1 MLLDFL
7 SKFIQGLP
15 DLFVWLGLA
24 SVGTV
29 EGESSVVYNNAGAL
43 ALYLICLISCVAILP
58 YLLGSVSVPR
68 FYCKKVVGIDVYKLG
83 TQRGELGDVWKYV
96 GKKHA
101 IACWA
106 LEILKIMLCMAFGFF
121 AMGEDGADGA
131 AIAAFFC
138 LLGDVLP
145 IWHKMRGTRGFETA
159 AICTLILDPLTFAI
173 LLVIYLIVLI
183 GMRYSTTARVFPT
196 LLYPLIASAFLMNP
210 NPTAVL
216 MSVGMVAVL
225 MFSHWKN
232 IQAMFNREEPRL
244 EFKKKKQTEEEE

>member
-7 SKFIQGLP
+7 STFIKGLP
-15 DLFVWLGLA
+15 DLFILLGLA
-24 SVGTV
+24 DVQVV
-29 EGESSVVYNNAGAL
+29 EGVNTFHPVNTGAQ
-43 ALYLICLISCVAILP
+43 ALYLICLILGFAILP

-68 FYCKKVVGIDVYKLG
+68 FYCKKVAGVDIYKLG

-96 GKKHA
+96 GKGHA

-106 LEILKIMLCMAFGFF
+106 LEILKIMLCMTFGLLCR
-121 AMGEDGADGA
+121 GADGA
-131 AIAAFFC
+131 AFAAFFC
-138 LLGDVLP
+138 LLGDILP
-145 IWHKMRGTRGFETA
+145 VWHKMRGTRGFETA

-216 MSVGMVAVL
+216 MSVGVVAVL
-225 MFSHWKN
+225 IFSHWKN